1 MGRQNQFF
9 TKKSIIMLIELSEVY
24 THGPCKMNDQKY
36 SDEELKNV
44 VLKWMKKQGID
55 TNEVSFGSD
64 GSVQVNEGP
73 SLKLHGLILQA
84 EELGLE
90 MKFTK
95 KTLIEL
101 C

>member
-1 MGRQNQFF
+1 MV
-9 TKKSIIMLIELSEVY
+9 IELSEQY
-24 THGPCKMNDQKY
+24 THGPCKVNGKKY
-36 SDEELKNV
+36 SDDELQKV
-44 VLKWMKKQGID
+44 VLKWMNKQGIN
-55 TNEVSFGSD
+55 TSQVKFNPD
-64 GSVQVNEGP
+64 GTVQVNEGP
-73 SLKLHGLILQA
+73 SLKLHSLILQA

>member
-1 MGRQNQFF
+1 M
-9 TKKSIIMLIELSEVY
+9 TIELSEVY
-24 THGPCKMNDQKY
+24 THGPCSSKEKKY
-36 SDEELKNV
+36 SDEELKSV

-55 TNEVSFGSD
+55 TNAVTFNND
-64 GSVQVNEGP
+64 GTIQVNEGP
-73 SLKLHGLILQA
+73 NLKLHSLILKA